1 MIMELSEKNRFS
13 LLYDFYAPML
23 TQRQADIMQLYY
35 ADDLSLQEISEN
47 TGLSR
52 QGVRDAIKKSEKILI
67 DCEEKL
73 GLYQKYLQQKADF
86 DFIIC
91 QLEQLHK
98 PEIVNE
104 IIKRVQSM
112 IL

>member
-23 TQRQADIMQLYY
+23 TQRQADIMQFYY
-35 ADDLSLQEISEN
+35 ADDLSLQEIAEN

-67 DCEEKL
+67 DCESKL

-86 DFIIC
+86 DLIVR
-91 QLEQLHK
+91 QLEQFGESK
-98 PEIVNE
+98 MIND
-104 IIKRVQSM
+104 IIKHIRNM

>member
-1 MIMELSEKNRFS
+1 MELSEKNRFS

-23 TQRQADIMQLYY
+23 TPRQADIMQLYY
-35 ADDLSLQEISEN
+35 ADDLSLQEISEI

-52 QGVRDAIKKSEKILI
+52 QGVRDAVKKSEKILI

-73 GLYQKYLQQKADF
+73 GLYQKYMQQKADF
-86 DFIIC
+86 EMIVH
-91 QLEQLHK
+91 QLEQIDK
-98 PEIVNE
+98 PEITNDLIE
-104 IIKRVQSM
+104 RIRNM